1 MEIEKTSTM
10 FYNTFLLDI
19 TYKKKD
25 PIELASTGP
34 FILQFVEPINSFSF
48 FQSLQTVYFV
58 NLQRFIYHI
67 HSSCT
72 WVNVL

>member
-19 TYKKKD
+19 TYKKKG

-34 FILQFVEPINSFSF
+34 FVLQFMEPINSFF
-48 FQSLQTVYFV
+48 LFRSL
-58 NLQRFIYHI
+58 
-67 HSSCT
+67 
-72 WVNVL
+72 

>member
-19 TYKKKD
+19 TYKEKD

-48 FQSLQTVYFV
+48 FQSL
-58 NLQRFIYHI
+58 
-67 HSSCT
+67 
-72 WVNVL
+72 